1 VFDVTLT
8 EDFQYDSRFDDADN
22 IIQQYQWK
30 KVQITESKHNGFI
43 RLTVYLWLSGTHC
56 YIGSYNRRL
65 NVELIDSSDIKCV

>member
-30 KVQITESKHNGFI
+30 KVQITEYTRLKLGHAYNHNLTSFKQHDHGFFVHFCAPI
-43 RLTVYLWLSGTHC
+43 F
-56 YIGSYNRRL
+56 
-65 NVELIDSSDIKCV
+65 